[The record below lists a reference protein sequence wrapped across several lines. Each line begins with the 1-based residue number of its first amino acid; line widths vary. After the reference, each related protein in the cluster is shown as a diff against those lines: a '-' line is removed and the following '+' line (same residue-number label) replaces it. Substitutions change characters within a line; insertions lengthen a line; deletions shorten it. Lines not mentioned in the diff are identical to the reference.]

1 MGSPPFAGPVFEAVL
16 ACGRHEV
23 QALVTRPDK
32 PRGRGM
38 KVAESPL
45 VLLARER
52 GVRVLQPAKARD
64 PEFVATLRALAPD
77 VMLVASYGE
86 ILKQDVLD
94 VPRHGCL
101 NVHASLLP
109 RHRGA
114 SPIQA
119 AVLAGDAETGVAIQ
133 RMVLALDEGDIVVL
147 ERTPIG
153 AHETSGELFARLA
166 VLGGAASVKALD
178 QLQDGSARFTPQDPA
193 QATFARK
200 IAKEH
205 GTIDWSL
212 PASEIDRRVRAFT
225 PWPGARTTAPNG
237 TELGVL
243 DVRVRQDVAARAE
256 PGTIVATKPA
266 LVVACGQDALEIRAL
281 KPAGKGRMDAAAW
294 LNGARVEAGA
304 RLGAPAPAESAE
316 ARHVA
321 PQREIPPQRDAAS
334 RTNTAP
340 PRTTT
345 SDAHDTSAKPPTK
358 ER

>member
-16 ACGRHEV
+16 ASGRHDV
-23 QALVTRPDK
+23 TALVTRPDK

-38 KVAESPL
+38 KIEESPL
-45 VLLARER
+45 VRLARER

-64 PEFVATLRALAPD
+64 PEFVATLREIAPD
-77 VMLVASYGE
+77 AMLVASYGE

-119 AVLAGDAETGVAIQ
+119 ALLAGDVETGVAIQ

-153 AHETSGELFARLA
+153 AHETSGELFERLA
-166 VLGGAASVKALD
+166 VLGGIAAVKALD
-178 QLQDGSARFTPQDPA
+178 RIEDGSARFTPQDPSC
-193 QATFARK
+193 ATYAKK

-205 GTIDWSL
+205 GTIDWAL
-212 PASEIDRRVRAFT
+212 PAVEIDRRVRAFT

-243 DVRVRQDVAARAE
+243 EVRVRTGDAPRAE

-266 LVVACGQDALEIRAL
+266 LVVACGVDALEIRAL
-281 KPAGKGRMDAAAW
+281 KPAGRGRMDASAW
-294 LNGARVEAGA
+294 LNGSRADVGA
-304 RLGAPAPAESAE
+304 RLGVVHSND
-316 ARHVA
+316 AR
-321 PQREIPPQRDAAS
+321 E
-334 RTNTAP
+334 
-340 PRTTT
+340 
-345 SDAHDTSAKPPTK
+345 HDTKPPTK
-358 ER
+358 DR